1 MDKSTNESFMD
12 GQVLIA
18 KMLEIFPSECQQI
31 LGTLRHGITKNG
43 TQLKEILSAYQDELA
58 KMPSPKDDIQ

>member
-1 MDKSTNESFMD
+1 MEKSTNESFME

-31 LGTLRHGITKNG
+31 LGALRHGITKNAD
-43 TQLKEILSAYQDELA
+43 QLKVKLSAYQEELA